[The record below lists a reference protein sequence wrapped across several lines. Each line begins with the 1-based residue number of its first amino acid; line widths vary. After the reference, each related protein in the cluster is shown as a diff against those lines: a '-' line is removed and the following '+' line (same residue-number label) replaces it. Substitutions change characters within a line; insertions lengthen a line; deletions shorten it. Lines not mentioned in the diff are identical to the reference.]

1 MKLRWS
7 IIAIGTAC
15 VAVSTLPPDRVIPP
29 WINSALAAQDKT
41 SRTTESP
48 ILRTETM
55 TRAQNRLGHL
65 DRLSDRLDGNF
76 VANNLQPL
84 FLDGSTPASEQ
95 PPGALAM
102 GTDVAS
108 QIESHSGRDALGSL
122 AERIDFDSA
131 NGSFPTQ
138 DRATERAISIWVHGT
153 RQSIDNRI
161 ADDGFNPG
169 LNGDVI
175 AVDTGVDYRIDT
187 STIVGVALGWGS
199 TASDIASRQ
208 TLYRENNVT
217 FSPYFLTRM
226 TDWLKLNGSLGIGSS
241 DITRTGLSSSYENT
255 SSSMTYSGSV
265 GFDAE
270 QNLGQTPLSLRLSGN
285 LISARESYGK
295 HFTPNGEIVSGHV
308 ATSTLFDS
316 EAEARYRIE
325 MGEHIFTPFF
335 GENQTMSVL
344 NEGFGRDQSRRY
356 FTGTD
361 YAYTPLSLNA
371 SLQAF
376 REFNPGEETYEGIKG
391 ELRFSTKLPRDYGT
405 LQPFLNTERD
415 TDAVKVG
422 GGIDHYWSEFAGH
435 VGVQINQTVTF
446 DQTDKDP
453 LSGLVTLSFNM

>member
-15 VAVSTLPPDRVIPP
+15 IGVSTLPPDRVIPP
-29 WINSALAAQDKT
+29 WITHAHAAQDKYLRT
-41 SRTTESP
+41 SESP

-55 TRAQNRLGHL
+55 TRSKNRLGHL

-76 VANNLQPL
+76 VTNTLQPL
-84 FLDGSTPASEQ
+84 FLDGSIAPQDQPAD
-95 PPGALAM
+95 ALAM

-108 QIESHSGRDALGSL
+108 QIESYSGRDALGSL

-153 RQSIDNRI
+153 RQSIDNRVTR
-161 ADDGFNPG
+161 DGFNPG

-187 STIVGVALGWGS
+187 STIVGIALGWGS
-199 TASDIASRQ
+199 TASDIAARQ

-325 MGEHIFTPFF
+325 MGDHTLTPFM

-344 NEGFGRDQSRRY
+344 NEGFGQDQTRRY
-356 FTGTD
+356 FSGTD
-361 YAYTPLSLNA
+361 YNYSPLSLNA
-371 SLQAF
+371 SLEAF
-376 REFNPGEETYEGIKG
+376 REFSPDDEPYEGVKG
-391 ELRFSTKLPRDYGT
+391 ELRFSTVLPRDYGT
-405 LQPFLNTERD
+405 LQPFVNTERD
-415 TDAVKVG
+415 SDAVKVG
-422 GGIDHYWSEFAGH
+422 GGIDHYWTEFSGH
-435 VGVQINQTVTF
+435 VGLEINQTVTF

-453 LSGLVTLSFNM
+453 LSGLLTLSFNM

>member
-1 MKLRWS
+1 MTLRWS

-15 VAVSTLPPDRVIPP
+15 IAVSTLSPDRVIPS
-29 WINSALAAQDKT
+29 WINRALAAQNKIL
-41 SRTTESP
+41 RTTESP

-55 TRAQNRLGHL
+55 TRTQNRLGHL
-65 DRLSDRLDGNF
+65 DRLSDRLDGNL
-76 VANNLQPL
+76 VNNTLQPL
-84 FLDGSTPASEQ
+84 FLDSSKPASEQ
-95 PPGALAM
+95 PPNALAM

-108 QIESHSGRDALGSL
+108 QIESYSGRDALGSL

-138 DRATERAISIWVHGT
+138 DAATERAISIWVHGT
-153 RQSIDNRI
+153 RKSIDNRVTH
-161 ADDGFNPG
+161 DGFDPG

-175 AVDTGVDYRIDT
+175 AVDTGVDYRVDT
-187 STIVGVALGWGS
+187 STIIGLALGWGS
-199 TASDIASRQ
+199 TASDIAARQ

-241 DITRTGLSSSYENT
+241 DITRSGLASTYENT
-255 SSSMTYSGSV
+255 SSSMTYSGSL

-295 HFTPNGEIVSGHV
+295 HFTPNGEIVTGHV

-344 NEGFGRDQSRRY
+344 NEGFGRDQTRRY
-356 FTGTD
+356 YTGTD
-361 YAYTPLSLNA
+361 YTFSPFSLNA
-371 SLQAF
+371 SLRAF
-376 REFNPGEETYEGIKG
+376 REFNPGAAPEEGVKG
-391 ELRFSTKLPRDYGT
+391 ELRFSTTLPRDYGT
-405 LQPFLNTERD
+405 IQPFLNTERD
-415 TDAVKVG
+415 TDAIKLG
-422 GGIDHYWSEFAGH
+422 GGFDHYWTDFSGH
-435 VGVQINQTVTF
+435 VGLEVRQTVTF

-453 LSGLVTLSFNM
+453 LSGLVTLSFDM

>member
-7 IIAIGTAC
+7 IIAISTAC
-15 VAVSTLPPDRVIPP
+15 VAVSTLPSGRGVPP
-29 WINSALAAQDKT
+29 WITPALAAQDKYL
-41 SRTTESP
+41 RTTESP

-55 TRAQNRLGHL
+55 TRTKNRLGHL

-76 VANNLQPL
+76 VADTLQPL
-84 FLDGSTPASEQ
+84 FLDGSIAPQDQ
-95 PPGALAM
+95 PDDALAL

-108 QIESHSGRDALGSL
+108 QIESYSGRDALGSL

-138 DRATERAISIWVHGT
+138 DRATERAMSIWVHGT

-161 ADDGFNPG
+161 THDGFNPG
-169 LNGDVI
+169 LDGDVI

-187 STIVGVALGWGS
+187 STIVGIAIGWGS
-199 TASDIASRQ
+199 TASDIAARQ

-217 FSPYFLTRM
+217 FSPYFLSRM

-241 DITRTGLSSSYENT
+241 DITRTGMASSYENT

-285 LISARESYGK
+285 LITARESYGK
-295 HFTPNGEIVSGHV
+295 HFTPNGEIVSGHI
-308 ATSTLFDS
+308 ASSTLFDS

-325 MGEHIFTPFF
+325 MGDHILTPFL

-344 NEGFGRDQSRRY
+344 NEGYGRDQSRRY

-361 YAYTPLSLNA
+361 YNYTPLGLNA
-371 SLQAF
+371 SLEAF
-376 REFNPGEETYEGIKG
+376 RDFTPGDQPYEGVKG
-391 ELRFSTKLPRDYGT
+391 ELRFSTILPRDYGT
-405 LQPFLNTERD
+405 LQPFVNTERD
-415 TDAVKVG
+415 SDAVKLG
-422 GGIDHYWSEFAGH
+422 GGIDHYWTELSGH
-435 VGVQINQTVTF
+435 VGLEINQTVTF

-453 LSGLVTLSFNM
+453 LSGLLTISFNM